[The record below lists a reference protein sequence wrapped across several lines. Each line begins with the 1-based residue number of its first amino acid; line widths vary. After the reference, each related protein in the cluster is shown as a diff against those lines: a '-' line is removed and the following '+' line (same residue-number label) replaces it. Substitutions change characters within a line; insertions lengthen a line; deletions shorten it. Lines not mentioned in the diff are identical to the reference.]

1 MPVSSSAKS
10 SRSSPIRSF
19 GPGRSPSTAT
29 SRPTRAAAARMS
41 AIVCAWRSGPGVGEV
56 EPEDVGA
63 GGDQLLEHRGVPAGG
78 PDRGDDLG
86 PPVAVAAGGGCGSR
100 LHRLTVEGAEGY

>member
-29 SRPTRAAAARMS
+29 SRPTRSAAARIAS
-41 AIVCAWRSGPGVGEV
+41 IVRAWRSGSAWEKLRRKTSAPASISARAR
-56 EPEDVGA
+56 PASQLA
-63 GGDQLLEHRGVPAGG
+63 GPT
-78 PDRGDDLG
+78 
-86 PPVAVAAGGGCGSR
+86 VAMIFVRRSSCVTVTVGGCINVTSICVT
-100 LHRLTVEGAEGY
+100 LLA